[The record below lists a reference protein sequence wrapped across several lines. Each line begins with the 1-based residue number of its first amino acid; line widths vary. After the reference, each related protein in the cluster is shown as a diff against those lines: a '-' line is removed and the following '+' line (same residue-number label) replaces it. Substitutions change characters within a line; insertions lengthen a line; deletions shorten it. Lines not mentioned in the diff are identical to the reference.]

1 MGTIVSV
8 RIQPLSIIAVGM
20 GAAGSGKLAGVQITR
35 DNFSR
40 WGYPDFSR
48 IVVGGIEV
56 GIAATAVSALR
67 DPESRPVAAVG
78 TLLSMAGAIATH
90 ARAGDSAPNYVPAAA
105 LAAAALAVLAGR

>member
-1 MGTIVSV
+1 MGTIVNV
-8 RIQPLSIIAVGM
+8 RTQPVSIIAVGM
-20 GAAGSGKLAGVQITR
+20 GVAGSAKLAGLQPVR

-56 GIAATAVSALR
+56 GIAATAVSALGH
-67 DPESRPVAAVG
+67 PESRPVAAVG
-78 TLLSMAGAIATH
+78 TLLSMVGAIATH
-90 ARAGDSAPNYVPAAA
+90 AKAGDSAPNYVPVAA